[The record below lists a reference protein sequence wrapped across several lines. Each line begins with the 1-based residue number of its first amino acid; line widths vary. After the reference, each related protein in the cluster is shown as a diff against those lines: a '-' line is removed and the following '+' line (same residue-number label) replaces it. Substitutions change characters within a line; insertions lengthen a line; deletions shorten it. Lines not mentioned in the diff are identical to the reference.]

1 MPNRSFAVSNKVG
14 IFFYFWD
21 KIDDVARLK
30 IKYKA
35 TDAGGSY
42 SFLPKYGMI
51 LASIILITVF
61 LPKQPRFRYE
71 FEKGKVWMHEDLI
84 SPYNFAVLK
93 TQAELD
99 KDRENVLK
107 SVYPI
112 YDNHTQVSEQQL
124 TQFETDLPEKWQTGG
139 LDTLEE
145 NADSYEQ
152 VGKQLL
158 TDIYK
163 KGVIALNNKF
173 QGEQTHY
180 NFTLLTDNVAK
191 QVNTATVFTRESA
204 LEFIKKALSRR
215 SAIKQKDWLAE
226 VLGDYIS
233 VNYLFNESLTAR
245 LEEDALAS
253 ISTTRGMVQRGE
265 LIVANGTTV
274 NNETYQKIESLRK
287 AYEEEARIGGNRT
300 LVMLGQFFIVAL
312 VVSLLFVFIYLFRKD
327 IYYNNRLIFLIL
339 IVTTGMLLVLSW
351 AIKIN
356 LPSLYYIPYC
366 IVPIIIRI
374 LFDTR
379 LALNIH
385 LLMVLLAA
393 FFVPNSFEF
402 AFLQFSAGMVAIY
415 SIKTLVKREQF
426 LISSAIIL
434 GTYLVAYIGMGL
446 MRDGSFNN
454 LYWSDLAPFIFSVL
468 LTLLAYP
475 LIYAFER
482 LFGIISDVTLMELTN
497 SNSKLLRELSFKA
510 PGTFQHSMQ
519 VANIAEAAIYKI
531 GGNTLLVR
539 AGALYHDIG
548 KMANPQYFIEN
559 QTKGYNPHDGL
570 SFEQSAQ
577 IIISHVAKGV
587 ELARKHQLPD
597 VIIDF
602 IRTHH
607 GTTRVDYFY
616 QSYIKS
622 FPEKFVDEEIFHYPG
637 PIPFSRETAVLMMAD
652 SVEAASRSLKEPT
665 AQSLNDLVDKIIE
678 SKLNQKQLINS
689 NITLKDI
696 TQVSEIFKDM
706 LKSIYHVRIDYEA
719 NKKSAVIQK
728 SDTEAPQHT
737 N

>member
-1 MPNRSFAVSNKVG
+1 M
-14 IFFYFWD
+14 
-21 KIDDVARLK
+21 ARLK
-30 IKYKA
+30 IKYKSA
-35 TDAGGSY
+35 NAGSKY
-42 SFLPKYGMI
+42 NYLPKYAMI
-51 LASIILITVF
+51 LASIVLITVF

-93 TQAELD
+93 TQAELE

-112 YDNHTQVSEQQL
+112 YNNNTQLADQQL
-124 TQFETDLPEKWQTGG
+124 AQFETDLAEKWQTAG
-139 LDTLEE
+139 LDTLGE
-145 NADSYEQ
+145 NLATYEQ
-152 VGKQLL
+152 VGRRLL
-158 TDIYK
+158 ADIYK
-163 KGVIALNNKF
+163 RGVIALNNKF
-173 QGEQTHY
+173 QRDQTHY
-180 NFTLLTDNVAK
+180 NFTLLTDNVAR
-191 QVNTATVFTRESA
+191 QLNTAAVFTTETAREY
-204 LEFIKKALSRR
+204 LEKAIGNR
-215 SAIKQKDWLAE
+215 SAIKQKDWFVD
-226 VLGDYIS
+226 VLSAYIN
-233 VNYLFNESLTAR
+233 VNYQFNESLTAR
-245 LEEDALAS
+245 LEGDALAS

-265 LIVANGTTV
+265 LIVANGTTI

-312 VVSLLFVFIYLFRKD
+312 VVTLLFVFIYLFRKD
-327 IYYNNRLIFLIL
+327 IYHNNRLIFLIL
-339 IVTTGMLLVLSW
+339 IVITGMLLVLSW
-351 AIKIN
+351 AITIR

-366 IVPIIIRI
+366 IVPVIIRI

-402 AFLQFSAGMVAIY
+402 VFLQFSTGMVAIY

-434 GTYLVAYIGMGL
+434 GTYLTAYIGMGL

-454 LYWSDLAPFIFSVL
+454 LYWSDIAPFVFSVL

-475 LIYAFER
+475 LIYGFER
-482 LFGIISDVTLMELTN
+482 VFGIISDVTLMELTN
-497 SNSKLLRELSFKA
+497 SNSKLLRELSYKA

-519 VANIAEAAIYKI
+519 VANLAEAAIYKI

-548 KMANPQYFIEN
+548 KMSNPQYFIEN

-587 ELARKHQLPD
+587 ELAKKHQLPE

-622 FPEKFVDEEIFHYPG
+622 FPEKFVDEDVFHYPG

-652 SVEAASRSLKEPT
+652 SVEAASRSLKEPS
-665 AQSLNDLVDKIIE
+665 AQNLNDLVDKIIE
-678 SKLNQKQLINS
+678 SKLSQKQLGNS

-696 TQVSEIFKDM
+696 TLISEIFKDM
-706 LKSIYHVRIDYEA
+706 LKSIYHVRIDYDA
-719 NKKSAVIQK
+719 NKKGSTIQK
-728 SDTEAPQHT
+728 TDTETVQHSG
-737 N
+737 

>member
-1 MPNRSFAVSNKVG
+1 M
-14 IFFYFWD
+14 
-21 KIDDVARLK
+21 ARLK
-30 IKYKA
+30 IKYKP
-35 TDAGGSY
+35 TDGGSSRAY
-42 SFLPKYGMI
+42 LLKYGMI
-51 LASIILITVF
+51 LASIILITIF

-93 TQAELD
+93 TSAELE

-112 YDNHTQVSEQQL
+112 YDNQTQVAEQQIS
-124 TQFETDLPEKWQTGG
+124 QFEADLPEKWQAAG

-145 NADSYEQ
+145 SLKTYQQAGS
-152 VGKQLL
+152 QLL
-158 TDIYK
+158 SEIYNR
-163 KGVIALNNKF
+163 GVMALNNKF
-173 QGEQTHY
+173 QGDRTHY
-180 NFTLLTDNVAK
+180 TFTLLTANVAK
-191 QVNTATVFTRESA
+191 QLNTASVFTTEAA
-204 LEFIKKALSRR
+204 LEYAEKAIAKR
-215 SAIKQKDWLAE
+215 SVIKQKEWFLDAISP
-226 VLGDYIS
+226 YIT
-233 VNYLFNESLTAR
+233 VNYQFNEQLTAK

-265 LIVANGTTV
+265 LIVANGTTI
-274 NNETYQKIESLRK
+274 NNEVYQKIESLRK
-287 AYEEEARIGGNRT
+287 AYEEEARIGGNRS

-327 IYYNNRLIFLIL
+327 IYHNNRLISLIL
-339 IVTTGMLLVLSW
+339 IVITGMLLVLSW
-351 AIKIN
+351 AIQIKI
-356 LPSLYYIPYC
+356 PSLYYIPYC
-366 IVPIIIRI
+366 IVPVIIRI

-402 AFLQFSAGMVAIY
+402 VFLQFSTGMVAIY

-426 LISSAIIL
+426 LISAAIIL
-434 GTYLVAYIGMGL
+434 GTYLVAYMGMGL
-446 MRDGSFNN
+446 MRDGSFSNVD
-454 LYWSDLAPFIFSVL
+454 WSNLAPFVLSVL

-497 SNSKLLRELSFKA
+497 TNSKLLRELSYKA

-519 VANIAEAAIYKI
+519 VANLAEAAIYKI
-531 GGNTLLVR
+531 GGNALLIR

-548 KMANPQYFIEN
+548 KMFNPQYFIEN

-577 IIISHVAKGV
+577 IIISHVSKGV
-587 ELARKHQLPD
+587 ELAKKNQLPE

-622 FPEKFVDEEIFHYPG
+622 FPEKFVDEDLFHYPG

-652 SVEAASRSLKEPT
+652 SVEAASRSLKEPN
-665 AQSLNDLVDKIIE
+665 AQSLNELVDKIIE
-678 SKLNQKQLINS
+678 SKLAQKQFVNS

-696 TQVSEIFKDM
+696 TQVSEIFKEM
-706 LKSIYHVRIDYEA
+706 LKSIYHVRIDYDA
-719 NKKSAVIQK
+719 NKKPSATAKADVG
-728 SDTEAPQHT
+728 SPQHT
-737 N
+737 D